1 MSKSGSLV
9 IGWQIFLRILTLA
22 VIAVVFGVGYPLA
35 AQNPTIASIVPS
47 PASPGDTVTITGT
60 GFGDKQAGSSVMFG
74 PAAASVTDWTDTS
87 IKATVPGVTEGSY
100 NVVVTVAGK
109 GSSSLPVS
117 VTAPISIFVSPGF
130 IRPANGKLPSSGS
143 LTVNCLSGS
152 PVSDFSKDTLII
164 DGFGLTLSAKPS
176 AAGTCSITYGLTI
189 DPNTNVGDHNVA
201 LVDPTGKTLA
211 TALFKVVDAGAGS
224 IPPGLAPEVDA
235 FYTVMTQDNCSDVF
249 GKRVA
254 QSEYCIQL
262 VVGNN
267 SGYPLQIAGIGFSRQ
282 LKNLLPR
289 AATANTSYASTRAI
303 LLRQQV
309 TGGRNILYNSVQAA
323 GVLMASATPFFGTG
337 VRYGKNGVAT
347 TNNARTN
354 WSTITSIV
362 AGPLLSAF
370 NIVAPNPVIA
380 ELNNLDDQT
389 FRDGG
394 IIGNNTPMRTTVFV
408 DKAQLTNALTNLPV
422 GSNEEGAL
430 DETIKNSRNP
440 DTKFFIWPGKGEFD
454 PTLVKRALGEVV
466 IVGDE
471 IRYVQ
476 RIQVQSGA
484 TPPAAS
490 APAISGI
497 VPPLA
502 TVGTSV
508 TMSGS
513 NFGTAQASTSTVV
526 FGSTP
531 AAAASVWSDTSI
543 TVLVP
548 STVPTGPAN
557 VVVSVGG
564 TSSSPA
570 SFTVC
575 PSSGPCQLTLD
586 LPTTVTAGTAQTV
599 TITVKD
605 VNGVLKTFAGQVSL
619 QSSDTTAK
627 VSVSGGAA
635 VSFPTTYQFTAATD
649 PGTHKI
655 SVTFNAKGA
664 QTLTVSAGTVTVTA
678 STTVQ

>member
-22 VIAVVFGVGYPLA
+22 VIAVVFGASYPLA
-35 AQNPTIASIVPS
+35 AQAPTIASIIPS
-47 PASPGDTVTITGT
+47 PASPGDTVAITGT
-60 GFGDKQAGSSVMFG
+60 GFGDKQAGDKVVFG
-74 PAAASVTDWTDTS
+74 SAAASVTDWTDTS
-87 IKATVPGVTEGSY
+87 INVTVPNVAEGSY

-109 GSSSLPVS
+109 GSSNLAVS
-117 VTAPISIFVSPGF
+117 VTTPISIVVSPGF
-130 IRPANGKLPSSGS
+130 IKPVNGKLPSSGS
-143 LTVNCLSGS
+143 LTVNCQSGS

-201 LVDPTGKTLA
+201 LVDPTGRTLA
-211 TALFKVVDAGAGS
+211 TGLFKVVDAGAGPV
-224 IPPGLAPEVDA
+224 PPGMAPEVDA

-254 QSEYCIQL
+254 QTEYCIQL

-323 GVLMASATPFFGTG
+323 GVLMAAATPFFGTG

-370 NIVAPNPVIA
+370 NIVYPNPVIA

-408 DKAQLTNALTNLPV
+408 DKAQLTNALMNLPV
-422 GSNEEGAL
+422 GSNEK
-430 DETIKNSRNP
+430 DDFNETIKNSRNP
-440 DTKFFIWPGKGEFD
+440 DSVFFIWPGKGQFD

-508 TMSGS
+508 TISGS
-513 NFGTAQASTSTVV
+513 NFGATQASTSTVV

-531 AAAASVWSDTSI
+531 AAAASAWSDTSI
-543 TVLVP
+543 VVSVP

-570 SFTVC
+570 NFTVC
-575 PSSGPCQLTLD
+575 PATGPCQLTLN
-586 LPTTVTAGTAQTV
+586 LPTTVKSATAQPV

-605 VNGVLKTFAGQVSL
+605 VNGTLNTFTGTVTLNNSDSL
-619 QSSDTTAK
+619 AK
-627 VSVSGGAA
+627 VVIGNAAA
-635 VSFPTTYQFTAATD
+635 VGFPASCPFSNQ
-649 PGTHKI
+649 GTQTI
-655 SVTFNAKGA
+655 TVTFNTAGP
-664 QTLTVSAGTVTVTA
+664 QTLTVSVGTVTFA
-678 STTVQ
+678 GPTTVQ

>member
-1 MSKSGSLV
+1 M
-9 IGWQIFLRILTLA
+9 
-22 VIAVVFGVGYPLA
+22 A
-35 AQNPTIASIVPS
+35 A
-47 PASPGDTVTITGT
+47 
-60 GFGDKQAGSSVMFG
+60 
-74 PAAASVTDWTDTS
+74 
-87 IKATVPGVTEGSY
+87 
-100 NVVVTVAGK
+100 
-109 GSSSLPVS
+109 
-117 VTAPISIFVSPGF
+117 
-130 IRPANGKLPSSGS
+130 
-143 LTVNCLSGS
+143 
-152 PVSDFSKDTLII
+152 
-164 DGFGLTLSAKPS
+164 
-176 AAGTCSITYGLTI
+176 
-189 DPNTNVGDHNVA
+189 
-201 LVDPTGKTLA
+201 
-211 TALFKVVDAGAGS
+211 
-224 IPPGLAPEVDA
+224 
-235 FYTVMTQDNCSDVF
+235 
-249 GKRVA
+249 
-254 QSEYCIQL
+254 
-262 VVGNN
+262 
-267 SGYPLQIAGIGFSRQ
+267 
-282 LKNLLPR
+282 
-289 AATANTSYASTRAI
+289 
-303 LLRQQV
+303 
-309 TGGRNILYNSVQAA
+309 
-323 GVLMASATPFFGTG
+323 ATPFFGTG